1 MAAKSKLL
9 IRELK
14 TIKADLAFARDRSSQ
29 LESENKIL
37 RENSSKDRLEDED
50 LVDCFIVLHF
60 FDSFINLT

>member
-50 LVDCFIVLHF
+50 LVDCFTFL
-60 FDSFINLT
+60 